1 MTKRKILWLISLAIM
16 VVMVSV
22 ACKQKPTNVDDF
34 MLVEEPSTPE
44 FTSDNTNK
52 KLPIDTN
59 QGLIQF
65 KGLSFKSGG
74 YILNG
79 DYSKIIYYYAE
90 VKVDSDSKP
99 YISAI
104 TKDVDG
110 NIIEDEGKF
119 YNISNETGAIYNL
132 EGVRYEHNNVNT
144 AVATFIEDG
153 YLVIK
158 FSNYGA
164 DITYSLIEKSA
175 EGDTEKDELK
185 NYIGSYQSTINYS
198 FAGYGTFKY
207 GAKLT
212 EYETGKY
219 RLELT
224 GGQYNN
230 RKPDRDETKDKNGLK
245 AFHDWHTFLIRF
257 SADGSALYIT
267 FPTWS
272 REVEMKKVQ

>member
-1 MTKRKILWLISLAIM
+1 MTKRKILWLIALAIM
-16 VVMVSV
+16 VVMFSV
-22 ACKQKPTNVDDF
+22 ACKKKPTNVDNF
-34 MLVEEPSTPE
+34 MSVEEPSTPE
-44 FTSDNTNK
+44 FPSDNTNK

-79 DYSKIIYYYAE
+79 DFSKIIYFYAD
-90 VKVDSDSKP
+90 VKVDSESKP
-99 YISAI
+99 YISAV
-104 TKDVDG
+104 TKDTDG
-110 NIIEDEGKF
+110 NIIEEEGKF
-119 YNISNETGAIYNL
+119 YNNLNETGAVYNL
-132 EGVRYEHNNVNT
+132 EGVRYQSHNKNT
-144 AVATFIEDG
+144 AVATFVEDG
-153 YLVIK
+153 YLRIK
-158 FSNYGA
+158 FSNYGTEF
-164 DITYSLIEKSA
+164 TYSLIGKSD
-175 EGDTEKDELK
+175 EVEEPKDELK
-185 NYIGSYQSTINYS
+185 DYIGSYQSTVNYS

-230 RKPDRDETKDKNGLK
+230 RKPNRDETKDKNGLM

-257 SADGSALYIT
+257 SADGNTLYVT
-267 FPTWS
+267 FPSWS
-272 REVEMKKVQ
+272 RPVEMKKIK

>member
-1 MTKRKILWLISLAIM
+1 MTKRKILWLIMLVIM
-16 VVMVSV
+16 AVIISV
-22 ACKQKPTNVDDF
+22 ACKKKPTSAGNF
-34 MLVEEPSTPE
+34 MAVEEAPGQEGETPQPE
-44 FTSDNTNK
+44 K

-79 DYSKIIYYYAE
+79 DYSKIIYHYADI
-90 VKVDSDSKP
+90 KVDSDSKP
-99 YISAI
+99 YISVM
-104 TKDVDG
+104 TKDRDG
-110 NIIEDEGKF
+110 NIVEEEGKF
-119 YNISNETGAIYNL
+119 YNILNETGDVYNL
-132 EGVRYEHNNVNT
+132 EGVRYKNNINT

-153 YLVIK
+153 YLRIK

-164 DITYSLIEKSA
+164 EITYSLIEKTA
-175 EGDTEKDELK
+175 EEEQKDGLK
-185 NYIGSYQSTINYS
+185 SYIGNYQSTGYYS

-230 RKPDRDETKDKNGLK
+230 RKPNRDETKDKNGLT
-245 AFHDWHTFLIRF
+245 AFHDWNTFLIRF
-257 SADGSALYIT
+257 SGDGNTLYIT

-272 REVEMKKVQ
+272 SPVEMKKIQ

>member
-1 MTKRKILWLISLAIM
+1 MTKRKILWLITLVIM
-16 VVMVSV
+16 AVIISV
-22 ACKQKPTNVDDF
+22 ACKKKPTSAGNF
-34 MLVEEPSTPE
+34 TIVEEAPGQEGETPQPE
-44 FTSDNTNK
+44 K

-79 DYSKIIYYYAE
+79 DYSKIIYHYADI
-90 VKVDSDSKP
+90 KVDSGSKP
-99 YISAI
+99 YISVM
-104 TKDVDG
+104 TKDKDG
-110 NIIEDEGKF
+110 NIVEEEGKF
-119 YNISNETGAIYNL
+119 YNILNETGDVYNL
-132 EGVRYEHNNVNT
+132 EGVRYKNNINT

-153 YLVIK
+153 YLRIK

-164 DITYSLIEKSA
+164 EITYSLIEKST
-175 EGDTEKDELK
+175 EGETEKDGLK
-185 NYIGSYQSTINYS
+185 SYIGNYQSVGSYS

-230 RKPDRDETKDKNGLK
+230 RKPNRDETKDKNGLM

-257 SADGSALYIT
+257 SEDGNTLYIT

-272 REVEMKKVQ
+272 SPVEMKKN